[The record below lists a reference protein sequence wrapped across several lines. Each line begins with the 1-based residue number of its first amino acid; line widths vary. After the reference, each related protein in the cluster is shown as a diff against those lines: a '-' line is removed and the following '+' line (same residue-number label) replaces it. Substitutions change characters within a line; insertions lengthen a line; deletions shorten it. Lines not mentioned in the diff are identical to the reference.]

1 MAFLMRTYN
10 TFTVMIINKLQMK
23 IFSVK
28 SEQSV
33 LTILSILVGNHMYW
47 LTIEVLS
54 NQDVQLIIREHAPIT
69 L

>member
-10 TFTVMIINKLQMK
+10 TYTVMIINKLQMK

>member
-1 MAFLMRTYN
+1 
-10 TFTVMIINKLQMK
+10 MIINKLQMK